1 MCMRDRIAHVQMQ
14 TVYNHFNEC
23 YFPHVER
30 SDNTV
35 FQISCVTCRDK
46 KSTCTTTK
54 TQKQKRLNAYIRIA
68 NFAFIFALCVF
79 VYRI

>member
-46 KSTCTTTK
+46 KALVQQQQHKKKKK
-54 TQKQKRLNAYIRIA
+54 TNEEEKKKKLQD
-68 NFAFIFALCVF
+68 
-79 VYRI
+79 